1 MRLGWITASELGQ
14 LDYEVM
20 DAAVRAGRPNE
31 AWARLEE
38 SKVGICV
45 EGWRCGFAES
55 EMIKKED
62 DLYKDKFADVYDGWY
77 WVWLKLNCTRIVIT
91 QPEQGVPFSDKPPG
105 HAQAWLQAGQVHMLH
120 LGGDLFGLMDVD
132 VAVSQSQDTIISGM
146 AIGLGWL
153 GGWTNIKSR
162 RSRRFANLLRQSVR
176 QWWERGGCSN
186 ASKIGGLFS

>member
-38 SKVGICV
+38 SKVGICA

-62 DLYKDKFADVYDGWY
+62 DLYKEKFADVYDGWY

-120 LGGDLFGLMDVD
+120 LGGDLFGWMMWLCRR
-132 VAVSQSQDTIISGM
+132 AIILNQATGM
-146 AIGLGWL
+146 SPWTGLVGWL
-153 GGWTNIKSR
+153 GKYQISQVKAFCKSAQAVSEAVVR
-162 RSRRFANLLRQSVR
+162 TGGLQQRFQNR
-176 QWWERGGCSN
+176 
-186 ASKIGGLFS
+186 GLFS